1 MGSRSRW
8 RSQSETVTCEGE
20 IRSAQE
26 RYANETSFARVAE
39 RYAEV
44 LAL

>member
-1 MGSRSRW
+1 MQLALRDEDLRSR
-8 RSQSETVTCEGE
+8 
-20 IRSAQE
+20 IHSAQE